1 MTTLYRSL
9 GAASALRRQVT
20 ATMGRSCGATTT
32 THTATR
38 RTYATTV
45 AVHEKAADDVAK
57 PKPLGTPYAN
67 LTIGIPKETFPLE
80 RRVAAT
86 PESVARLVKPGFSV
100 VLETDAGLASNYA
113 NADYEAA
120 GATMVPNVW
129 EAADIVIKVRLLW
142 NCSSRAIPTI
152 DMCLCWWVIGTKE
165 RKTRTCLSLLAP
177 FCLFA
182 SVTDS
187 FLRRLIDRPC
197 VYSSVRR
204 RPTKSRHSA
213 ARRSFPCCGQS
224 KTRPW

>member
-9 GAASALRRQVT
+9 GATSALRRQVT
-20 ATMGRSCGATTT
+20 ATLGRSCGTTTTTTTT
-32 THTATR
+32 THTAATTR

-45 AVHEKAADDVAK
+45 AVHEKAADDAVK
-57 PKPLGTPYAN
+57 LKPLGTPYAN

-129 EAADIVIKVRLLW
+129 EAADIVIKVRVFTHAV
-142 NCSSRAIPTI
+142 RRIAV
-152 DMCLCWWVIGTKE
+152 CLSWWVIGTKE
-165 RKTRTCLSLLAP
+165 RKNE
-177 FCLFA
+177 
-182 SVTDS
+182 
-187 FLRRLIDRPC
+187 RLTPVC
-197 VYSSVRR
+197 V
-204 RPTKSRHSA
+204 
-213 ARRSFPCCGQS
+213 
-224 KTRPW
+224 

>member
-20 ATMGRSCGATTT
+20 ATMGRSCGATAT

-129 EAADIVIKVRLLW
+129 EAADIVIKVRVFTHAV
-142 NCSSRAIPTI
+142 RRIAV
-152 DMCLCWWVIGTKE
+152 CLSWWVIGTKE
-165 RKTRTCLSLLAP
+165 RKNE
-177 FCLFA
+177 
-182 SVTDS
+182 
-187 FLRRLIDRPC
+187 RLTPVC
-197 VYSSVRR
+197 V
-204 RPTKSRHSA
+204 
-213 ARRSFPCCGQS
+213 
-224 KTRPW
+224 